1 MIVFYKTV
9 HAVYAS
15 GKGCCFDRVCSD
27 LPKPSILH
35 KACQSVDF
43 HEVEEFPEN
52 LKTHVV

>member
-27 LPKPSILH
+27 LSKPSILH